1 MSDSVLSNHLTNRA
15 NCSFQT
21 FRSILLFTLLLST
34 TRAPNVFPLTIIHS
48 SATKRVISHSY
59 SHPTTQDYLGILRFQ
74 LTTLHHSAT
83 MRVNSQ
89 AQLSQPA
96 PLPIP
101 ALPLNKSSELHRS
114 DAAAT
119 TQAHRPKNTQG
130 IRRKL

>member
-1 MSDSVLSNHLTNRA
+1 MSSSVLSNHLTNRA
-15 NCSFQT
+15 NLQLPDSLIHP
-21 FRSILLFTLLLST
+21 SIHPITQHHP
-34 TRAPNVFPLTIIHS
+34 RAQRFLLTIIHP

-59 SHPTTQDYLGILRFQ
+59 SHPTTQDHLGGLRFQ

-89 AQLSQPA
+89 AQLNQPV

-101 ALPLNKSSELHRS
+101 ALPLSKSSELHRS

-119 TQAHRPKNTQG
+119 TQAHRPKNRQG
-130 IRRKL
+130 TRRKL